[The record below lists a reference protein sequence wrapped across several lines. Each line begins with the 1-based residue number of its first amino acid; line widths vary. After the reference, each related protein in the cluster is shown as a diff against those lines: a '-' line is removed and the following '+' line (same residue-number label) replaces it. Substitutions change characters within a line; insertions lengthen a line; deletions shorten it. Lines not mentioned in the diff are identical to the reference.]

1 MHQFVIKSWKSVDGR
16 LYTSWVVKSSFGL
29 QNDVYSEW
37 KKSTND
43 NEKPSSEC
51 YRPFIV
57 VIFFPFKN
65 VC

>member
-1 MHQFVIKSWKSVDGR
+1 M
-16 LYTSWVVKSSFGL
+16 
-29 QNDVYSEW
+29 
-37 KKSTND
+37 KKQSTND

-57 VIFFPFKN
+57 VIFFSFKN

>member
-1 MHQFVIKSWKSVDGR
+1 MVD
-16 LYTSWVVKSSFGL
+16 YTLFGL
-29 QNDVYSEW
+29 LNHRLDLNMTFTQNK

-57 VIFFPFKN
+57 VIFFIFKK
-65 VC
+65 VGQ